1 MRHNL
6 IYALTVG
13 ALMLTASCKPDEYS
27 TPNAVVSSAELV
39 EGIAYS
45 VTPSASN
52 PNTIVC
58 KSLVKG
64 VVPVWDTPNGISEES
79 QVTLDLPFSG
89 DYTITFGV
97 VNGSGIVWGEPYTFT
112 VEQNDFG
119 MLSDDIWTNL
129 AGGVDENGN
138 GNPKTWVPMDK
149 AYSPYV
155 GSAPVGYMNPDDI
168 LNDGSAST
176 DIVFGTGN
184 WNMNWDPGFQS
195 WLIPSDDVYMQSSM
209 VLSLDAQKGC
219 VAQINRYDSGG
230 LTTTDGGFT
239 LNISDPKRP
248 TISFNKCEM
257 LHAAWGDAVCSNYSK
272 DIKILECTP
281 YVLQFATMRT
291 NDEGAWWIVWNFVAE
306 DLRDGLISIPS
317 DDPDLLT
324 GTPVKEPSYS
334 DLETSLF
341 TISGSDAS
349 YVASATTYLLND
361 ETPYDLLW
369 WNPATATWDWI
380 IDGSYNST
388 WAPNYSDEDFA
399 LTLEQTGK
407 ISLESSVVGEQSAKF
422 TVEGNKIVFDTEIT
436 LLSAGGNVL
445 SGTEFTVMK
454 CSADDDE
461 VVFGIPVE
469 TDANGDYNKYLCAR
483 MTIKPIGGGSEGPT
497 VLTVDNSKISPY
509 IEADKYFRFEFY
521 NPWAGKDDD
530 AWPVDPTKLKLKKNQ
545 KLVLKFSVSGI
556 DWTATPKAAFCCNMD
571 GFSWEPDCFSN
582 SQAVDFNTSGENTLT
597 ITNETGSTYTFYGNG
612 CATVCIQLDGYASST
627 DISNAV
633 VTVSSMTI
641 E

>member
-1 MRHNL
+1 M
-6 IYALTVG
+6 IQKYICALVAG
-13 ALMLTASCKPDEYS
+13 ALMFATSCKPDEYS
-27 TPNAVVSSAELV
+27 TPSAVVTSAELV

-45 VTPSASN
+45 VTASASN

-64 VVPVWDTPNGISEES
+64 VIPVWNTPNGISEDEE
-79 QVTLDLPFSG
+79 VTLDLPFSG
-89 DYTITFGV
+89 DYTVTFGV
-97 VNGSGIVWGEPYTFT
+97 VNGSGVIWGEPYTFT
-112 VEQNDFG
+112 VDQNDFG

-155 GSAPVGYMNPDDI
+155 GSAPVGYMNPDDTK
-168 LNDGSAST
+168 NDGTGST
-176 DIVFGTGN
+176 DIIFGTGN

-195 WLIPSDDVYMQSSM
+195 WLIPADDPYMQSSM
-209 VLSLDAQKGC
+209 TLYLDASKGC
-219 VAQINRYDSGG
+219 VAEINRYDSSG
-230 LTTTDGGFT
+230 LTTTTGGFT
-239 LNISDPKRP
+239 LNISDAKRP
-248 TISFNKCEM
+248 TISFNNCEV

-272 DIKILECTP
+272 DIKILECTE

-306 DLRDGLISIPS
+306 DLRDGLISIPTGE
-317 DDPDLLT
+317 PDLLET
-324 GTPVKEPSYS
+324 NPVVEPSYS
-334 DLETSLF
+334 DLATELF
-341 TISGSDAS
+341 TISGSDAT
-349 YVASATTYLLND
+349 YVASATTYLLNE

-369 WNPATATWDWI
+369 WNPASASWDWI
-380 IDGSYNST
+380 IDGNYNSS
-388 WAPNYSDEDFA
+388 WAPAYADEDFA
-399 LTLEQTGK
+399 LTLENTGK
-407 ISLESSVVGEQSAKF
+407 MSLESAVVGSQSAKF
-422 TVEGNKIVFDTEIT
+422 TINGNKIVFDSEIT
-436 LLSAGGNVL
+436 LLTAGGNTL

-469 TDANGDYNKYLCAR
+469 KDAAGAYNKYLSAR

-497 VLTVDNSKISPY
+497 VLTVDNSKLNVY
-509 IEADKYFRFEFY
+509 VEAEKYFRFELY
-521 NPWAGKDDD
+521 NPWAGKGDDE
-530 AWPVDPTKLKLKKNQ
+530 WPVDPTKLKLKKDQ
-545 KLVLKFSVSGI
+545 KLVITFTVSGI
-556 DWTATPKAAFCCNMD
+556 DWTGSPKAAFCCNID
-571 GFSWEPDCFSN
+571 GYSWEPDCFSN
-582 SQAVDFNTSGENTLT
+582 FQAVDFNTAGSNTLT
-597 ITNETGSTYTFYGNG
+597 ITNDTGSTYSFYGNG

-633 VTVSSMTI
+633 VNVTSLTI